1 MNININMNIKKE
13 IVLRTIKIIDI
24 GYIISLYFILGY
36 FLGRLLDNLFVKIYS
51 NDFTNKGKIIT
62 FLEILSQIIITGIIS
77 YIGRNIIQ
85 IIPYPL
91 NGIYGFDHMK
101 VKELT
106 TGALLTI
113 FLFSFQYKLQDKII
127 YFKNLNLKIDS

>member
-1 MNININMNIKKE
+1 MVE
-13 IVLRTIKIIDI
+13 
-24 GYIISLYFILGY
+24 
-36 FLGRLLDNLFVKIYS
+36 IYS
-51 NDFTNKGKIIT
+51 NDYTNKGKIII

-101 VKELT
+101 VKELA

>member
-1 MNININMNIKKE
+1 MIININMNIKKE
-13 IVLRTIKIIDI
+13 ILLRTIKIIDI
-24 GYIISLYFILGY
+24 GYIIVLYFIFGY
-36 FLGRLLDNLFVKIYS
+36 FLARLLDNLFIKIYS
-51 NDFTNKGKIIT
+51 NDFTKKNKIIL
-62 FLEILSQIIITGIIS
+62 FFEILSQVIITGIVS

-127 YFKNLNLKIDS
+127 YFKDI

>member
-13 IVLRTIKIIDI
+13 IILRTIKIIDI
-24 GYIISLYFILGY
+24 GYIIVLYFILGY

-51 NDFTNKGKIIT
+51 NDYTNKGKIII
-62 FLEILSQIIITGIIS
+62 FLEILSQIIITGIVS

-127 YFKNLNLKIDS
+127 YFKNLNLKITS

>member
-1 MNININMNIKKE
+1 MIININMNIKKE
-13 IVLRTIKIIDI
+13 ILLRTIKIIDI
-24 GYIISLYFILGY
+24 GYIIVLYFIFGY
-36 FLGRLLDNLFVKIYS
+36 FLVRLLDNLFIKIYS
-51 NDFTNKGKIIT
+51 NDFTKKNKIIL
-62 FLEILSQIIITGIIS
+62 FFEILSQVIITGIVS

-127 YFKNLNLKIDS
+127 YFKDI

>member
-1 MNININMNIKKE
+1 MNINININIKKE

-24 GYIISLYFILGY
+24 GYIIVLYFILGY
-36 FLGRLLDNLFVKIYS
+36 FLGRLLDNLFVKIYP
-51 NDFTNKGKIIT
+51 NDYTNKGKIII
-62 FLEILSQIIITGIIS
+62 FLEILSQIIITGIVS

-106 TGALLTI
+106 TGTLLTI

-127 YFKNLNLKIDS
+127 YFKNLNLKIAS